1 MDKICLIRGALRL
14 LELASRRKIG
24 SVVLVGMFL
33 LIPLKAFA
41 DGEAIAVSP
50 LLGPVGRTVT
60 VIGTGWQDLGSRGI
74 DVPIWIGFANQVA
87 DGHPDANGNFSV
99 SFTIPLTL
107 PPPPDFSNG
116 KLTISAIIG
125 NGGSADAIYTV
136 ANIQPPGCFDAYFV
150 GVHH

>member
-1 MDKICLIRGALRL
+1 MGL
-14 LELASRRKIG
+14 
-24 SVVLVGMFL
+24 VVQVGMLL

-41 DGEAIAVSP
+41 VGEAIAVSP

-107 PPPPDFSNG
+107 PPPPDFRVLRCLVWVETCSCG
-116 KLTISAIIG
+116 EPQVELSSEQVDHG
-125 NGGSADAIYTV
+125 FEVSG
-136 ANIQPPGCFDAYFV
+136 
-150 GVHH
+150 